1 MMTKTQAAL
10 IGFAVLMVLLVPRP
24 AFAYLDPNTT
34 SSLFAVLAPV
44 IALFGV
50 FLGYLVWPFRYVL
63 TGIFSK
69 KKADAE
75 PEPEPEPETQP
86 EVE

>member
-1 MMTKTQAAL
+1 MMTKTKAVL
-10 IGFAVLMVLLVPRP
+10 TGFALLMILSVPRP

-34 SSLFAVLAPV
+34 SSLFSVLAPV

-63 TGIFSK
+63 TGIFCK
-69 KKADAE
+69 KKSD
-75 PEPEPEPETQP
+75 PEPEAEQEAQP
-86 EVE
+86 ESE